1 MKVADLRSAFLSY
14 FVEGGHTLV
23 PSASL
28 IPQSDPSLLFVNAGM
43 VPFKSYFLGQE
54 KPPYKKATTAQ
65 HCLRVG
71 GKHNDLDNVGKTL
84 RHHTFFE
91 MLGNFSFGDYG
102 KQRAIELAWQF
113 LTQVL
118 SLPIEKLWI
127 TVHHDDAESKRL
139 WIDVVGVQADRVI
152 ACGDADNFWSMGDTG
167 PCGPCTE
174 IFYDHGPDV
183 AGGPPGS
190 ADQDGDRFVEIW
202 NIVFMEFNRS
212 ADGEMTPLPR
222 LCVDTGMGLERIAAV
237 MQGVSSNYEIDAFQD
252 LIKAYHALAE
262 RSVNQI
268 SAQVVADHM
277 RSMCWLIH
285 DGVLPSNEGRG
296 YVLRRIIRRALRF
309 AYTDGLQL
317 PCLYRLV
324 PIVVQLYQ
332 HREDFVALQ
341 DTMLR
346 VIKDE
351 EVAFAKTID
360 QGIQLFEK
368 MLNGLEGETIS
379 GEAAFKLYDTYGFP
393 LDLVVDLARERNL
406 SVDLEGFDACMRD
419 QRLRSRQSQQFTAL
433 TSTDWLPDIVTE
445 FTGYDADESMGKLLC
460 IRSGD
465 ENVQKVTSGDA
476 VLVFD
481 QTPFYAESGGQV
493 GDVGLIT
500 GPAGRFNVVDTQRHG
515 GCVVHYGHI
524 EEGVLSVD
532 DTCALSVHDRRGE
545 TKKNHSA
552 THLLHEALGQVLGTH
567 VMQKGSLVS
576 HERLRFDFSHPSPL
590 KPDEIDQIEQ
600 LVNQAIS
607 ADYLVSTDMMALDKA
622 REEGVKAQFDEKYA
636 DQVRVLSMGTSRELC
651 GGTHVSRTGEIGYFV
666 IVEQTAVAQGI
677 RRIEALTG
685 LAAVQYAQQIRQQ
698 LSHLGY
704 LLQSPVVALADK
716 VEKMKSQLKQYQKAN
731 EALVLR
737 SMAYD
742 VQQALDH
749 VQTMS
754 SASVLVTSVSYD
766 SPKYLRPFTQNCLVS
781 AKVDCVVLLQVSSDK
796 LYLSVGCGQDFAKRY
811 TAQAVFRVLAES
823 LGAKGGGKPVFCQ
836 GSADLSSIS
845 QGSDVGA
852 IKKHCQQVLSAFFTD

>member
-1 MKVADLRSAFLSY
+1 MLAWFHSNPFFLVWKSHPTRKRQLHNT
-14 FVEGGHTLV
+14 VCVLAVSTMTLIMSV
-23 PSASL
+23 
-28 IPQSDPSLLFVNAGM
+28 
-43 VPFKSYFLGQE
+43 
-54 KPPYKKATTAQ
+54 
-65 HCLRVG
+65 
-71 GKHNDLDNVGKTL
+71 KHHDITL
-84 RHHTFFE
+84 FE

-139 WIDVVGVQADRVI
+139 WIDVIGVQADRVI

-368 MLNGLEGETIS
+368 MLNGLEGETI
-379 GEAAFKLYDTYGFP
+379 
-393 LDLVVDLARERNL
+393 LV
-406 SVDLEGFDACMRD
+406 
-419 QRLRSRQSQQFTAL
+419 RQHL
-433 TSTDWLPDIVTE
+433 N
-445 FTGYDADESMGKLLC
+445 SM
-460 IRSGD
+460 I
-465 ENVQKVTSGDA
+465 
-476 VLVFD
+476 
-481 QTPFYAESGGQV
+481 
-493 GDVGLIT
+493 
-500 GPAGRFNVVDTQRHG
+500 
-515 GCVVHYGHI
+515 
-524 EEGVLSVD
+524 
-532 DTCALSVHDRRGE
+532 
-545 TKKNHSA
+545 
-552 THLLHEALGQVLGTH
+552 
-567 VMQKGSLVS
+567 
-576 HERLRFDFSHPSPL
+576 
-590 KPDEIDQIEQ
+590 
-600 LVNQAIS
+600 
-607 ADYLVSTDMMALDKA
+607 
-622 REEGVKAQFDEKYA
+622 
-636 DQVRVLSMGTSRELC
+636 
-651 GGTHVSRTGEIGYFV
+651 
-666 IVEQTAVAQGI
+666 
-677 RRIEALTG
+677 LTG
-685 LAAVQYAQQIRQQ
+685 F
-698 LSHLGY
+698 HLIW
-704 LLQSPVVALADK
+704 LLI
-716 VEKMKSQLKQYQKAN
+716 
-731 EALVLR
+731 LR
-737 SMAYD
+737 
-742 VQQALDH
+742 V
-749 VQTMS
+749 
-754 SASVLVTSVSYD
+754 SV
-766 SPKYLRPFTQNCLVS
+766 
-781 AKVDCVVLLQVSSDK
+781 
-796 LYLSVGCGQDFAKRY
+796 
-811 TAQAVFRVLAES
+811 
-823 LGAKGGGKPVFCQ
+823 
-836 GSADLSSIS
+836 I
-845 QGSDVGA
+845 
-852 IKKHCQQVLSAFFTD
+852 